1 MDFRLRLEY
10 CRFTESGVLM
20 TLRELMIERILF
32 SVSNEHLQKMY
43 QVNDEEIWNL
53 SDLDLFEVY
62 ENLFVENFGI

>member
-1 MDFRLRLEY
+1 
-10 CRFTESGVLM
+10 M